1 MTRGLLVVGH
11 GTRDERGRAEFLS
24 LVEAI
29 AARLADVRV
38 QPAFLELD
46 RPNVQEGLQ
55 LLTRR
60 GVGKVV
66 VQPLLLIAA
75 GHLKRDLPQ
84 ALLAAGEAVEI
95 VLAPHLGCQP
105 VLVQLSVKRFA
116 QAVGSADDAGP
127 NETFTVLVGRGT
139 SDADGQ
145 AEFSR
150 FALLRRAAC
159 ETGGFEYCFVAA
171 AEPRLE
177 QTLARAAASPHKRV
191 VVQPHILFCGEVLDS
206 IADSVERIRRKAS
219 HKEWVLAPHLGPDPE
234 IAQVV
239 AERALEA

>member
-29 AARLADVRV
+29 AARASGVRV

-46 RPNVQEGLQ
+46 RPNVQEGLR
-55 LLTRR
+55 LLASRHVR
-60 GVGKVV
+60 KVV

-75 GHLKRDLPQ
+75 GHLKRDLPE

-105 VLVQLSVKRFA
+105 VLVQLSVKRFL
-116 QAVGSADDAGP
+116 QAVGRAGEAEAH
-127 NETFTVLVGRGT
+127 ETLTVLVGRGT
-139 SDADGQ
+139 SDAEGQ

-150 FALLRRAAC
+150 FALMRRAAC

-171 AEPRLE
+171 AEPALE
-177 QTLARAAASPHKRV
+177 RTLLRAAVSPHKRV
-191 VVQPHILFCGEVLDS
+191 VVQPHLLFCGEVLDS
-206 IADSVERIRRKAS
+206 IVGSVERIRCKAPR
-219 HKEWVLAPHLGPDPE
+219 KEWVLAPHLGPDAE
-234 IAQVV
+234 LAQVV
-239 AERALEA
+239 VERALGA